1 MDLGIDG
8 RVALVTGASSGLGLA
23 AAKRLAAGGARVVLV
38 SRSRERLETAATAV
52 HAACGA
58 HVDLVPGDLAEPAN
72 VPELVARARE
82 AAGPIDI
89 LVANAGGPPPGRFD
103 ELPREAFDAAY
114 RLTFLATVELC
125 RAVLADMRARKWGRI
140 VAITS
145 TSVRE
150 PIPGL
155 LLSNAFRTGL
165 TAFLKTLSR
174 EVGSDGI
181 TVNSVAP
188 GYTETDRLV
197 QLAERNAADSGRSL
211 EDVYAGWAAATAL
224 GRLGQPDEIGAA
236 VAFLCSEPAAFIT
249 GQVLVADGGRTG
261 GL

>member
-52 HAACGA
+52 HAATGA
-58 HVDLVPGDLAEPAN
+58 HVDLVPGDLADPAN
-72 VPELVARARE
+72 VPDIVARARA

-89 LVANAGGPPPGRFD
+89 LVANAGGPSPGRFD
-103 ELPREAFDAAY
+103 ELTREQFDAAY
-114 RLTFLATVELC
+114 RLTFLAAVELC
-125 RAVLADMRARKWGRI
+125 RAALPDMTATGWGRI

-145 TSVRE
+145 TSVKE
-150 PIPGL
+150 PIAGL

-174 EVGSDGI
+174 EVGTSGI

-197 QLAERNAADSGRSL
+197 QLAQRSATGSGRTI
-211 EDVYAGWAAATAL
+211 EEVYAGWAAATAV